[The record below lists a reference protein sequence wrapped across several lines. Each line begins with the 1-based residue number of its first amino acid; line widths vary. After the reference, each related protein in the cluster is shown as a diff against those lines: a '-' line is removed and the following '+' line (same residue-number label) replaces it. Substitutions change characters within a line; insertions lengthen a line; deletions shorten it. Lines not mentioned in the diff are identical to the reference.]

1 MLSRIISTEEKKSS
15 YNNEKKKS
23 RWHVKYASG
32 VIGVLKCIKINNDKY
47 MYIIY
52 SL

>member
-1 MLSRIISTEEKKSS
+1 MYKRCRVLYRRPKKSRN
-15 YNNEKKKS
+15 NNEKKS
-23 RWHVKYASG
+23 RYVKYASG
-32 VIGVLKCIKINNDKY
+32 VIGVLKCIRINNKKY

>member
-1 MLSRIISTEEKKSS
+1 MLSRVIISTRIKVEITT
-15 YNNEKKKS
+15 KKKS

-32 VIGVLKCIKINNDKY
+32 IIGVLKCIRINNDKY

-52 SL
+52 S